1 MCLTLIL
8 HQGFYIMSGSSCV
21 CTSVDAGGRIR
32 GTFYPQC
39 LSLKEMTKILQY
51 ICQIGSDVTKNHQGL
66 TSIEI
71 DNKTV
76 SMHMYETKTEN
87 CPVQSFVKYLSKRN
101 PNCSALFQT
110 PRNSVDEED
119 EVCYEN
125 RPLGKNR
132 LGSMMV
138 EISKRAST
146 PITASERRPLVHLV
160 MQALKLA
167 TSWHRNET
175 SVKSYVR
182 NTTSDKKRQ
191 MSSSISKLAIS
202 ATTSTCTSTEQS
214 ELSL

>member
-1 MCLTLIL
+1 
-8 HQGFYIMSGSSCV
+8 
-21 CTSVDAGGRIR
+21 
-32 GTFYPQC
+32 
-39 LSLKEMTKILQY
+39 MTKILQY

-76 SMHMYETKTEN
+76 RMHMYETKTEN

-167 TSWHRNET
+167 TS
-175 SVKSYVR
+175 
-182 NTTSDKKRQ
+182 
-191 MSSSISKLAIS
+191 
-202 ATTSTCTSTEQS
+202 
-214 ELSL
+214 